1 MDQNFACCHIQM
13 GLQAQLQRREREFSE
28 LQEISQSFFSFSQVQ
43 RVDPKMVY
51 GRSGVVRGT

>member
-43 RVDPKMVY
+43 RGDPNMAWKIWKFC
-51 GRSGVVRGT
+51 